1 MNKFI
6 QRQTLLI
13 VGILILLLGGIF
25 LFSQFK
31 NSPTVGFLPQQGEN
45 ADRQGPQNNESQDFS
60 FIAQLRNRTYEGS
73 RITIE
78 QTLSEN
84 SAYTSYEISYLS
96 DNLKIY
102 GVMNVPNGKDP
113 FPVIIMNHGYF
124 NQSTFVSGNG
134 TQNMADILARE
145 GYLTL
150 ASDYRGFGQSED
162 SQGSSRGGHRPD
174 YAIDVLNLIAS
185 IKNMD
190 KADPSRIG
198 MWGHSMGGEIS
209 LRTAEATDRL
219 KAIVLWAPT
228 SANASDNAA
237 FYGRRR
243 HTGTPPPVQDRDTQG
258 TSPINY
264 LQYINTPISLHQGL
278 SDTEVN
284 PQWSKN
290 LSDALK
296 KERKEVEYFEYHG
309 QDHNFQNLG
318 WGVIAPRA
326 VAFFDKY
333 LK

>member
-1 MNKFI
+1 MNSF
-6 QRQTLLI
+6 RQKRTI
-13 VGILILLLGGIF
+13 IIIGILVLLLLGSV
-25 LFSQFK
+25 LFFSRFK
-31 NSPTVGFLPQQGEN
+31 NTASIGLSSKQGEN
-45 ADRQGPQNNESQDFS
+45 TNRQGPQNNESQDSS
-60 FIAQLRNRTYEGS
+60 FIGQLRSRTYEGS
-73 RITIE
+73 DVTIE

-84 SAYTSYEISYLS
+84 SAYTSYEISYSS

-102 GVMNVPNGKDP
+102 GVMNVPKGQAP

-124 NQSTFVSGNG
+124 NQPSYVSGNG
-134 TQNMADILARE
+134 TQNMADILTRE

-150 ASDYRGFGQSED
+150 ASDYRGFGKSED
-162 SQGSSRGGHRPD
+162 SQGSPSRGGHRPD

-185 IKNMD
+185 AKNLT
-190 KADPSRIG
+190 KADAKRIG
-198 MWGHSMGGEIS
+198 MWGHSMGGEVT
-209 LRTAEATDRL
+209 LRTAEATDSL

-243 HTGTPPPVQDRDTQG
+243 HAGFPSSAPSVEG
-258 TSPINY
+258 SSPISY
-264 LQYINTPISLHQGL
+264 LQYINAPISLHQGL

-290 LSDALK
+290 LNDALGK
-296 KERKEVEYFEYHG
+296 VGKEVEYFEYPG

-318 WGVIAPRA
+318 WDVISKRT
-326 VAFFDKY
+326 VEFFDKY